1 MMGQSRT
8 EGPSAALAGRAGFIA
23 SRYRCDPILA
33 RIDARAL
40 SNFYLTRPPDTWP
53 IAKAAFAEA
62 DSTNTSVSMDGIAR
76 KAGVGVATLYR
87 HFPTRDKLAE
97 AVYLRKLDEFT
108 SESPT
113 IPGSTGAV
121 QLRDWMHRY
130 AEFMLSKRGMMDTVR
145 AAWISGTASDSDAAM
160 RIRSVIGAMLANG
173 AADGSLRE
181 AIRADD
187 VTAAL
192 LGLLTA
198 ASPDDERQATR
209 LIYWLLT
216 ALAG

>member
-1 MMGQSRT
+1 MRRT
-8 EGPSAALAGRAGFIA
+8 RSDRERNREHLIAIARSAF
-23 SRYRCDPILA
+23 S
-33 RIDARAL
+33 
-40 SNFYLTRPPDTWP
+40 
-53 IAKAAFAEA
+53 EA
-62 DSTNTSVSMDGIAR
+62 DAANTSVSMDGIAR
-76 KAGVGVATLYR
+76 RAGVGVATLYR

-97 AVYLRKLDEFT
+97 AVYLSKLDELT
-108 SESPT
+108 AESPT

-145 AAWISGTASDSDAAM
+145 AAWISGAASDSDAAI
-160 RIRSVIGAMLANG
+160 RIRSVIGAMLDSG
-173 AADGSLRE
+173 AADGSLQV

-209 LIYWLLT
+209 LIDWLLA
-216 ALAG
+216 ALAA